1 MVTEKLVEGIRK
13 FVVDVVKF
21 EEMIKVEFQ
30 K

>member
-1 MVTEKLVEGIRK
+1 MVMEKLVEGIRK